1 MIKDK
6 KAMLEDS
13 TNKPKRIE
21 VDEFSTTE
29 STLNFNAI
37 SEKKIKNLLSRLNRF
52 PLQVVFSFPK
62 ELAENYMENRLYGNL
77 FFVQFAIFI
86 GCAFLLATQIIEH
99 FIVPA
104 SLRPDHIL
112 EIRIP
117 VIAALLSCGLILRS
131 KTFLKYH
138 QPIIAFCVFIAALA
152 ILAGAVLYE
161 TEPFK
166 TLNYLLIVVA
176 ELICFLILPMKPRYS
191 WSIGITLAFLVFF
204 CLIFINKMD
213 KSYWIPVGAL
223 VLGGTLVALILALR
237 LERLHQ
243 INYLQNIALTLEKVK
258 LNQLNSHLKGLA
270 STDPLTGIANRREFE
285 TIIRDEWNRAIR
297 NGVPL
302 GLLLIDIDD
311 FKAYNDSYGHQK
323 GDLCLIEI
331 SEAFSEIVKRSGET
345 VARYGGEEFIIIVP
359 NSDEENLLKFG
370 DKICQTVESLG
381 IPHNRSSVS
390 NIVTCSVGAASWI
403 LRVSDTQKNLIEAA
417 DLALYRAKNKGKN
430 QVSL

>member
-1 MIKDK
+1 MQTNSVNQQQSIK
-6 KAMLEDS
+6 
-13 TNKPKRIE
+13 
-21 VDEFSTTE
+21 VDEFSTNE
-29 STLNFNAI
+29 STLNFNAL
-37 SEKKIKNLLSRLNRF
+37 SEKEIRSLLAKLNRF
-52 PLQVVFSFPK
+52 PLQVALSFPK
-62 ELAENYMENRLYGNL
+62 GLAENYMEHRLYGNL

-99 FIVPA
+99 FVVPPF
-104 SLRPDHIL
+104 LRPEHIL

-117 VIAALLSCGLILRS
+117 VIVALISCGLILRS
-131 KTFLKYH
+131 KIFLKYH
-138 QPIIAFCVFIAALA
+138 QQIIAFCVFIAALA
-152 ILAGAVLYE
+152 LLAGAVLYE

-191 WSIGITLAFLVFF
+191 WAIGITLVFLVTF
-204 CLIFINKMD
+204 CLIFVDNIGI
-213 KSYWIPVGAL
+213 SYWIPVGGL

-285 TIIRDEWNRAIR
+285 TIIHDEWNRAIR
-297 NGVPL
+297 NGSPL

-311 FKAYNDSYGHQK
+311 FKAYNDTYGHQK

-331 SEAFSEIVKRSGET
+331 AEVFSDIVKRSGET

-359 NSDEENLLKFG
+359 NSDEENLLKLG
-370 DKICQTVESLG
+370 RKICQAVENLQ
-381 IPHNRSSVS
+381 IPHNHSKIS
-390 NIVTCSVGAASWI
+390 NIVTCSAGAASKI
-403 LRVSDTQKNLIEAA
+403 IQVSDTQKSLIEKA
-417 DLALYRAKNKGKN
+417 DRALYRAKKNGKN

>member
-1 MIKDK
+1 MQTNSVNQHQNIKVNE
-6 KAMLEDS
+6 LS
-13 TNKPKRIE
+13 TN
-21 VDEFSTTE
+21 E
-29 STLNFNAI
+29 SSLNFNAI
-37 SEKKIKNLLSRLNRF
+37 SEKEIRTLLAKHNRS
-52 PLQVVFSFPK
+52 PLLVTLPFPK
-62 ELAENYMENRLYGNL
+62 KLEENYMKNRLYGNL

-99 FIVPA
+99 FVVPS
-104 SLRPDHIL
+104 SLRPEHIL

-117 VIAALLSCGLILRS
+117 VIAALISCGLILRS
-131 KTFLKYH
+131 KIFLKYH
-138 QPIIAFCVFIAALA
+138 QQIIAFCVFIAALA

-191 WSIGITLAFLVFF
+191 WTIGITLVFLAIF
-204 CLIFINKMD
+204 CLIFVDNMD
-213 KSYWIPVGAL
+213 ISYWIPVGGL

-285 TIIRDEWNRAIR
+285 TIIHDEWNRAIR
-297 NGVPL
+297 NGYPL

-311 FKAYNDSYGHQK
+311 FKTYNDTYGHQK
-323 GDLCLIEI
+323 GDLCLITIAEV
-331 SEAFSEIVKRSGET
+331 FSDIVKRSGEA
-345 VARYGGEEFIIIVP
+345 VARYGGEEFVIVVP
-359 NSDEENLLKFG
+359 NSDEKNLLKLG
-370 DKICQTVESLG
+370 RKICQAVENLQ
-381 IPHNRSSVS
+381 IPHSHSKVS
-390 NIVTCSVGAASWI
+390 NVVTCSAGAASKII
-403 LRVSDTQKNLIEAA
+403 LVSDTQKSLIEKA
-417 DLALYRAKNKGKN
+417 DMALYRAKKNGKN